1 MRVFE
6 KFPFVL
12 GLMASLFMLL
22 SFRVKSPNSEF
33 SIELIMAGSACAVV
47 YWCWICLSLKR
58 QVKNGTV
65 KKFWFILSV
74 CLPFI
79 GALLYQVI
87 QERLLKSNRIE
98 FREASKEMAA

>member
-1 MRVFE
+1 MKVFE

-33 SIELIMAGSACAVV
+33 SIELIFAGSACAVV
-47 YWCWICLSLKR
+47 YWCWICLSLKQ
-58 QVKNGTV
+58 QVKKGTV
-65 KKFWFILSV
+65 KKIWFLLSV

-79 GALLYQVI
+79 GALLYQVM

-98 FREASKEMAA
+98 LSETSKEMTA